1 MVLRGVRVVSISI
14 ESCQSAIDNRNGAV
28 FWQRPFF
35 VAFWVPNHPIQEM
48 IDLTLLILLILFP
61 VFTIII
67 GCRLVSYYLSD
78 DFSKGFYW
86 GKFVFVELYR
96 WNPDW

>member
-1 MVLRGVRVVSISI
+1 
-14 ESCQSAIDNRNGAV
+14 
-28 FWQRPFF
+28 
-35 VAFWVPNHPIQEM
+35 M
-48 IDLTLLILLILFP
+48 IDITLLILLILFP

-86 GKFVFVELYR
+86 GKFVFVGGCREI
-96 WNPDW
+96 PDR

>member
-1 MVLRGVRVVSISI
+1 
-14 ESCQSAIDNRNGAV
+14 
-28 FWQRPFF
+28 
-35 VAFWVPNHPIQEM
+35 M
-48 IDLTLLILLILFP
+48 IDITLLILLILFP

-86 GKFVFVELYR
+86 GKFVFVGEC
-96 WNPDW
+96 

>member
-1 MVLRGVRVVSISI
+1 MQSLRVGVTAGRFSPKIRPNRFLGFSRGFHFLVWVLD
-14 ESCQSAIDNRNGAV
+14 Q
-28 FWQRPFF
+28 
-35 VAFWVPNHPIQEM
+35 PIREM
-48 IDLTLLILLILFP
+48 IDITLLILLILFP

-86 GKFVFVELYR
+86 GKFVFVGGCREI
-96 WNPDW
+96 PDR